1 MSALAHIGTFR
12 RIDDGQNDGET
23 EGRWAEMC
31 DRGTYKPT
39 DRQTGRGT
47 DRQGSI
53 RVSLEKL

>member
-1 MSALAHIGTFR
+1 MSALSPIGTFR
-12 RIDDGQNDGET
+12 RINNGQMDGET
-23 EGRWAEMC
+23 EGHVGRKF

-53 RVSLEKL
+53 RVSLEKM